1 MWGAVI
7 GAGLSILGAGVS
19 YSEGRK
25 QQKAQE
31 KAAQA
36 TYDAKDELNKYQTQL
51 EIRKQQRSAMD
62 ARRQAAREQIMLQ
75 SQQISQAHA
84 SGLSGSGLMGAQ
96 QYLAAQGG
104 RLQAN
109 INYDLSDNL
118 AHLGEMQRLNDKLAK
133 AGADMERANVSNKGY
148 GSLISQGAGIYNSI
162 YGGYRP
168 SGGGVNEFNL
178 QSPIG
183 GAGPAVSNTTYSM
196 FDYGSGAM
204 MS

>member
-1 MWGAVI
+1 MFGAALGVI
-7 GAGLSILGAGVS
+7 GAGVS
-19 YSEGRK
+19 YFEGKSQQRK
-25 QQKAQE
+25 QRR
-31 KAAQA
+31 AAQA
-36 TYDAKDELNKYQTQL
+36 MYDAKDELNQYQTEL

-62 ARRQAAREQIMLQ
+62 ARRQAAREQIILQ

-109 INYDLSDNL
+109 INYDLSENL

-133 AGADMERANVSNKGY
+133 AGGDMERANVSNKGH
-148 GSLISQGAGIYNSI
+148 GSLITQGAGIYNSI
-162 YGGYRP
+162 YGGFRP
-168 SGGGVNEFNL
+168 GQGGVNEFNL

>member
-1 MWGAVI
+1 MLGAIGIGLGVVGAVT
-7 GAGLSILGAGVS
+7 S

-25 QQKAQE
+25 QQRAQ
-31 KAAQA
+31 KRAAQA
-36 TYDAKDELNKYQTQL
+36 MYDAKDELNQYQTEL

-109 INYDLSDNL
+109 INFDLSENL

-133 AGADMERANVSNKGY
+133 AGGDMERANISNKGY
-148 GSLISQGAGIYNSI
+148 GSLISQGAGIYNDL
-162 YGGYRP
+162 YGGYKP
-168 SGGGVNEFNL
+168 KGDVNEFNL